1 MKTLAVVVIGVIAV
15 VLLLAYARYET
26 IAPCGMFRAEAK
38 RAILR
43 EAKKD
48 GGGDAVGDAIVSAVG
63 VPIIDLLL
71 EGHTASLTP
80 LECMNELIR
89 LHKDGDVSGLLES
102 RQ

>member
-1 MKTLAVVVIGVIAV
+1 MKTLAVLFVSVVAV

-48 GGGDAVGDAIVSAVG
+48 SGGDTIGDAIVSAVG

-71 EGHTASLTP
+71 KGHTASLTP

-102 RQ
+102 QQ